1 MLMLWCWISLFLIS
15 YILHGS
21 DIFNLVIVL
30 GYMAVL
36 FFFLIKKEDFFI
48 ISSFFL
54 WSVLTTAISGL
65 ILETSVFLPELGEI
79 STLNGATAINVSLAT
94 ITFLIASNFFV
105 FMNERI
111 VVNLNTSYVV
121 NSIIEKIYPVFVLFA
136 TLVVIFFFIKFGR
149 PNDYGQDRFYYWNN
163 VAPSWGNL
171 VRLFVEQSVFI
182 LGCIYAKA
190 KSKFILG
197 VFLLG
202 IISQV
207 LVGEKFTGIFQMLLF
222 FSVCFLIASNKKI
235 SKKLFSL
242 KNILLFSV
250 LGGAFVALVWTS
262 YFSLSGDSSLAFES
276 LKTRIAAQS
285 QLWWSLT
292 NTANSAEIDMSNIF
306 GNFFGIGVQ
315 PENTGMSYLM
325 GLVMPQ
331 QLFNVYQEAGI
342 ALTMAFPANI
352 LLFFGPVLSLL
363 VCAIL
368 AFFLSLAF
376 WFTAYTLRNK
386 DYILLFIAMKVF
398 NIAIQFILMG
408 RVYLL
413 FEWKIILLLLPLVFA
428 LVAHSKNRVS
438 RTNV

>member
-1 MLMLWCWISLFLIS
+1 MLMLWCWICLFIAS
-15 YILHGS
+15 YIFHGS
-21 DIFNLVIVL
+21 EIFNLVIVL
-30 GYMAVL
+30 GYIVVL
-36 FFFLIKKEDFFI
+36 FLLLMKKESFFI

-54 WSVLTTAISGL
+54 WSILTTAISGL
-65 ILETSVFLPELGEI
+65 ILETGVFLPELGEM
-79 STLNGATAINVSLAT
+79 STVNGATAINLSLAV
-94 ITFLIASNFFV
+94 ITLLIASNVFV
-105 FMNERI
+105 FMNDRI
-111 VVNLNTSYVV
+111 MVNLNTSFFL
-121 NSIIEKIYPVFVLFA
+121 NAIIERIYPVLVLLA
-136 TLVVIFFFIKFGR
+136 TFVVIFFFIKFGR
-149 PNDYGQDRFYYWNN
+149 PSDYGQDRFYYWNN
-163 VAPSWGNL
+163 VAPAWGNL
-171 VRLFVEQSVFI
+171 MRLFVEQSVFI
-182 LGCIYAKA
+182 LGCIYART
-190 KSKFILG
+190 KSKNILG

-202 IISQV
+202 LISQI

-222 FSVCFLIASNKKI
+222 FSVCFLIASNKTI
-235 SKKLFSL
+235 SKKLFSF
-242 KNILLFSV
+242 KTILFFSI
-250 LGGAFVALVWTS
+250 LAIIFIILVWTS

-292 NTANSAEIDMSNIF
+292 ESAKNAEIDMLNIT

-315 PENTGMSYLM
+315 PENTGMLYLM

-352 LLFFGPVLSLL
+352 LLFFGPFFSIL

-368 AFFLSLAF
+368 AVFLALAL
-376 WFTAYTLRNK
+376 WFTVYTLRNR

-413 FEWKIILLLLPLVFA
+413 FEWKIILLLLPLIFA
-428 LVAHSKNRVS
+428 LVAHTKNRAYG
-438 RTNV
+438 TNA

>member
-1 MLMLWCWISLFLIS
+1 MLMLWCWICLFITS

-21 DIFNLVIVL
+21 EILNLVIVL
-30 GYMAVL
+30 GYIIVL
-36 FFFLIKKEDFFI
+36 FSLLIKKESFFI

-54 WSVLTTAISGL
+54 WSIFTTAISGL
-65 ILETSVFLPELGEI
+65 ILETGVFLPELGEM
-79 STLNGATAINVSLAT
+79 STLNGATAVNLSLAI
-94 ITFLIASNFFV
+94 ITLLIASNIFV
-105 FMNERI
+105 FMNDRI
-111 VVNLNTSYVV
+111 LVNLNTSFFL
-121 NSIIEKIYPVFVLFA
+121 NAIIERIYPVMVLLA
-136 TLVVIFFFIKFGR
+136 TFVVIFFFIKFGR
-149 PNDYGQDRFYYWNN
+149 PSDYGQDRFYYWNN

-171 VRLFVEQSVFI
+171 VRLFVEQSAFI
-182 LGCIYAKA
+182 LGCIYART
-190 KSKFILG
+190 KSKIILG

-202 IISQV
+202 LISQI

-222 FSVCFLIASNKKI
+222 FSVCFLIASNKTI
-235 SKKLFSL
+235 SKKLFSFRS
-242 KNILLFSV
+242 ILIFSA
-250 LGGAFVALVWTS
+250 LGVVFIILVWTS

-292 NTANSAEIDMSNIF
+292 ENARNADIDILHITD
-306 GNFFGIGVQ
+306 NFFGIGVQ
-315 PENTGMSYLM
+315 PENTGMLYLM

-352 LLFFGPVLSLL
+352 LLFFGPFLSLL
-363 VCAIL
+363 VCSIL
-368 AFFLSLAF
+368 AVFLALAL
-376 WFTAYTLRNK
+376 WFTVYTLRNR

-413 FEWKIILLLLPLVFA
+413 FEWKIILLLLPLIFA
-428 LVAHSKNRVS
+428 LVAHSKNRVYG
-438 RTNV
+438 TNA

>member
-1 MLMLWCWISLFLIS
+1 MLMLWCWICLFIIS

-21 DIFNLVIVL
+21 EIFNLVIML
-30 GYMAVL
+30 GYIFVL
-36 FFFLIKKEDFFI
+36 FSLLIKKESFFI

-54 WSVLTTAISGL
+54 WSILTTAISGL
-65 ILETSVFLPELGEI
+65 ILETGVFLPELGEM
-79 STLNGATAINVSLAT
+79 STLNGATAINLSLAV
-94 ITFLIASNFFV
+94 ITLLISSNVFV
-105 FMNERI
+105 FMNDRI
-111 VVNLNTSYVV
+111 LVNLNTSLFL
-121 NSIIEKIYPVFVLFA
+121 NAIIEKTYPILVLLA
-136 TLVVIFFFIKFGR
+136 TFVVIFFYIKFGR
-149 PNDYGQDRFYYWNN
+149 PSDYGQDRFYYWNN

-182 LGCIYAKA
+182 LGCIYART
-190 KSKFILG
+190 KSKVILG

-202 IISQV
+202 LISQI

-222 FSVCFLIASNKKI
+222 FSVCFLIAANKTI
-235 SKKLFSL
+235 SKKLFSFRS
-242 KNILLFSV
+242 ILFFSV
-250 LGGAFVALVWTS
+250 LGIVFIILVWTS

-292 NTANSAEIDMSNIF
+292 ENARNAEIDILNITN
-306 GNFFGIGVQ
+306 NFFGIGVQ
-315 PENTGMSYLM
+315 PENTGMLYLM

-352 LLFFGPVLSLL
+352 ILFFGPFLSLL

-368 AFFLSLAF
+368 AFLLALAL
-376 WFTAYTLRNK
+376 WFTVYTLRNR

-413 FEWKIILLLLPLVFA
+413 FEWKIILLFFPLIFA
-428 LVAHSKNRVS
+428 LVAHSKNRVYG
-438 RTNV
+438 TNA

>member
-1 MLMLWCWISLFLIS
+1 MLILWCWVCIFFIS
-15 YILHGS
+15 YIFHGS
-21 DIFNLVIVL
+21 DIVNLVVVL
-30 GYMAVL
+30 GYIFIL
-36 FFFLIKKEDFFI
+36 FYFLVKKESFFI

-54 WSVLTTAISGL
+54 WSILTTAISGL
-65 ILETSVFLPELGEI
+65 ILETGVFLPELGEM
-79 STLNGATAINVSLAT
+79 STLNSATAINVSLSV
-94 ITFLIASNFFV
+94 ITLLVAANLFV
-105 FMNERI
+105 FMDDRI
-111 VVNLNTSYVV
+111 KVNLNTSFFV
-121 NSIIEKIYPVFVLFA
+121 NSIIEKLFPILVFLA
-136 TLVVIFFFIKFGR
+136 TLVVIFLFARYGR
-149 PNDYGQDRFYYWNN
+149 PSDYGQDRFYYWNN

-182 LGCIYAKA
+182 LGCIYAKT
-190 KSKFILG
+190 KKKTILG

-202 IISQV
+202 LLSQV

-222 FSVCFLIASNKKI
+222 FAVCFLVASRKTIN
-235 SKKLFSL
+235 KKLFSF
-242 KNILLFSV
+242 KNIILFSF
-250 LGGAFVALVWTS
+250 LGVIFVTLVWTS

-285 QLWWSLT
+285 QLWWALT
-292 NTANSAEIDMSNIF
+292 ESAIKGNVNMINIID
-306 GNFFGIGVQ
+306 NFFGIGAQ
-315 PENTGMSYLM
+315 SENTGMSYLM

-331 QLFNVYQEAGI
+331 HLFNVYQEAGI

-352 LLFFGPVLSLL
+352 LLFFGPFLSIL

-368 AFFLSLAF
+368 AIFLALAL

-413 FEWKIILLLLPLVFA
+413 FEWKIILLILPLIFA
-428 LVAHSKNRVS
+428 FIAHSKNRVYGS
-438 RTNV
+438 NA

>member
-207 LVGEKFTGIFQMLLF
+207 LVGEKFTGIFQ
-222 FSVCFLIASNKKI
+222 
-235 SKKLFSL
+235 
-242 KNILLFSV
+242 
-250 LGGAFVALVWTS
+250 
-262 YFSLSGDSSLAFES
+262 
-276 LKTRIAAQS
+276 
-285 QLWWSLT
+285 
-292 NTANSAEIDMSNIF
+292 
-306 GNFFGIGVQ
+306 
-315 PENTGMSYLM
+315 
-325 GLVMPQ
+325 
-331 QLFNVYQEAGI
+331 
-342 ALTMAFPANI
+342 
-352 LLFFGPVLSLL
+352 
-363 VCAIL
+363 
-368 AFFLSLAF
+368 
-376 WFTAYTLRNK
+376 
-386 DYILLFIAMKVF
+386 
-398 NIAIQFILMG
+398 
-408 RVYLL
+408 
-413 FEWKIILLLLPLVFA
+413 
-428 LVAHSKNRVS
+428 
-438 RTNV
+438 